1 MSSTQ
6 VEAGAGPHRGAGTST
21 VVITGLGATTPL
33 GGDVA
38 STWSALLAGTSG
50 VRMLDWEGIEE
61 LPTRFAATVAVE
73 PDRVLP
79 KHRLR
84 RLDRC
89 QAFALIAAHEA
100 WRDAGLAYLVEGVG
114 PLPNADGEPAATAPE
129 TEAFR
134 VDSERLGAVV
144 STGIGGIITALEGY
158 ASFKKTGWKRTSP
171 FTIPMLMPNGAAG
184 HVGLEFGAR
193 AGVHAVVSACASSAE
208 AIGYAIEMIRSG
220 RADIV
225 IAGGTEA
232 TIHPFNMAAFGS
244 MRAMSTR
251 NDEPER
257 ASRPYDK
264 NRDGFV
270 LGEGGA
276 ALILESEEH
285 ARARGAKIY
294 AIASGAGYSADAHD
308 IVQPDPTG
316 SGAAAAMRRALQD
329 ARLAPEDIAHINAHA
344 TSTPQGDVAEIAAIK
359 SVFGPEAATKVAIT
373 GTKSM
378 TGHLLGAAGALESIA
393 TVLAL
398 REGVVPATTNITD
411 LDDAVDLDIVRG
423 EPRRL
428 PDGPL
433 AALNN
438 SFGFGG
444 HNVAVAFQRAV

>member
-1 MSSTQ
+1 MSIGQAT
-6 VEAGAGPHRGAGTST
+6 AGTGSGQGFGSGT
-21 VVITGLGATTPL
+21 VVVTGLGATTPL

-38 STWSALLAGTSG
+38 STWSALLAGKSG

-61 LPTRFAATVAVE
+61 LPTRFAATIAVE
-73 PDRVLP
+73 PEEVMP

-84 RLDRC
+84 RLDRS
-89 QAFALIAAHEA
+89 QAFALIASHEA
-100 WRDAGLAYLVEGVG
+100 WRDAGFAHRGIAARAGDEPSEGF
-114 PLPNADGEPAATAPE
+114 E
-129 TEAFR
+129 
-134 VDSERLGAVV
+134 VDPERLGAVV
-144 STGIGGIITALEGY
+144 SSGIGGLITALDGY
-158 ASFKKTGWKRTSP
+158 RAYQKTGWKRTSP
-171 FTIPMLMPNGAAG
+171 FTVPMLMPNGPAG
-184 HVGLEFGAR
+184 HVSIEFGAK
-193 AGVHAVVSACASSAE
+193 AGAHALVSACASSAE
-208 AIGYAIEMIRSG
+208 GIGYAIDMIRSG
-220 RADIV
+220 RADVV

-232 TIHPFNMAAFGS
+232 TIHPFNMAAFSS

-270 LGEGGA
+270 IGEGA
-276 ALILESEEH
+276 ATLILESEEH

-294 AIASGAGYSADAHD
+294 AIALGAGYSSDAHD

-316 SGAAAAMRRALQD
+316 AGAAAAIRRALVNSKLDPDQ
-329 ARLAPEDIAHINAHA
+329 IAHINAHA
-344 TSTPQGDVAEIAAIK
+344 TSTPQGDVAEILALKNAL
-359 SVFGPEAATKVAIT
+359 GHEAAAKVIVT

-378 TGHLLGAAGALESIA
+378 TGHLLGGAGALESIA

-398 REGVVPATTNITD
+398 REGVVPPTANLEN
-411 LDDAVDLDIVRG
+411 LDDAVDLDIAQG

-428 PDGPL
+428 PDGPI

>member
-1 MSSTQ
+1 MSTSQ
-6 VEAGAGPHRGAGTST
+6 VQSGTGPRRSAGNGT
-21 VVITGLGATTPL
+21 VVVTGLGATTPL

-38 STWSALLAGTSG
+38 STWAGLLTGKSG
-50 VRMLDWEGIEE
+50 VRMLDWEDIQD
-61 LPTRFAATVAVE
+61 LPTRFAATIAVE
-73 PDRVLP
+73 PDQVLP

-89 QAFALIAAHEA
+89 QAFALIACHEA
-100 WRDAGLAYLVEGVG
+100 WRDAGF
-114 PLPNADGEPAATAPE
+114 LPPPGAPGGADGGSDGFE
-129 TEAFR
+129 
-134 VDSERLGAVV
+134 VDHERLGAVV
-144 STGIGGIITALEGY
+144 SSGIGGLLTALNGY
-158 ASFKKTGWKRTSP
+158 HAFKQTGWKRTSP
-171 FTIPMLMPNGAAG
+171 FTVPMLMPNGSAG
-184 HVGLEFGAR
+184 HVGIEFGAK
-193 AGVHAVVSACASSAE
+193 AGAHALVSACASSAE
-208 AIGYAIEMIRSG
+208 GIGYAIDMIRTG
-220 RADIV
+220 RADVV

-232 TIHPFNMAAFGS
+232 TIHPFNMAAFAA

-270 LGEGGA
+270 IGEGA
-276 ALILESEEH
+276 ATLILESEEH

-294 AIASGAGYSADAHD
+294 AIAAGAGYSADAHD

-316 SGAAAAMRRALQD
+316 SGAAAAIRRALD
-329 ARLAPEDIAHINAHA
+329 NSGLTPEDIVHINAHA

-359 SVFGPEAATKVAIT
+359 SALGPEAAAKAVIT

-378 TGHLLGAAGALESIA
+378 TGHLLGGAGALESIA

-398 REGVVPATTNITD
+398 HEGVVPATANLEN
-411 LDDAVDLDIVRG
+411 LDDAVDLDIVYG

-428 PDGPL
+428 PDGPI